1 MEQWAGADIRNAKAV
16 LAFETT
22 SLAHG
27 EEEARKAEKGAQA
40 VFGGGGDRSQVPATE
55 IHHTRVTTGILLLDL
70 FVDVGM
76 CPSRSEARRLLQQG
90 GLYLN
95 QERVE
100 ELDAALTV
108 EHFVEGEVLLRAGKK
123 RYYRIILNHQ
133 PA

>member
-1 MEQWAGADIRNAKAV
+1 M
-16 LAFETT
+16 TT
-22 SLAHG
+22 
-27 EEEARKAEKGAQA
+27 E
-40 VFGGGGDRSQVPATE
+40 
-55 IHHTRVTTGILLLDL
+55 ILLLDL
-70 FVDVGM
+70 FVEVGM

-108 EHFVEGEVLLRAGKK
+108 EHFVEGEGLLRAGKK
-123 RYYRIILNHQ
+123 RYHRIILNHQ